1 MNGTKLDRRDLFKLA
16 GAGAAGLAA
25 GFRIDGV
32 AAAPGAATSSRR
44 TVRQNGPTL
53 KLMTWGGPESSQRRD
68 AGLRSVYPDLPPIEV
83 IVPGSGDFDVASAYR
98 LALASGE
105 DIPDMIQLNR
115 TQVAEFAAADEL
127 HDLGEAYA
135 PVKDDLYAGAIE
147 LVTYDEKFVCFPF
160 ELKSKLF
167 YYRADL
173 FQEAGIDPA
182 ALTSVTSF
190 IDAGKAL
197 TAKFPNSHILNLGP
211 SPAQYW
217 IGELLSAYPD
227 ARFADEEGN
236 YQITTHPG
244 FAATFTFL
252 KDIAASGV
260 ALPIDDWSSD
270 WQQSWDQEA
279 IAGSLLANWLKFFLP
294 TFAPDQGG
302 KWKVGLWPQ
311 LDPLADQQYG
321 SEAGGSVFIVPKRA
335 KNADQAVDYLSKM
348 FLDKQGSLAVY
359 GTTGTT
365 PLLKSAKDD
374 FLAAVRGATKP
385 ADMSEADW
393 AIQPANYFGPEYFD
407 VELAS
412 YDYVKILP
420 YDPSAAEEI
429 PILLDW
435 LIKFLA
441 GDADLESALKSA
453 QDDMESQIGNPYEV

>member
-1 MNGTKLDRRDLFKLA
+1 VNGTRLDRRDLLKLG

-25 GFRIDGV
+25 SRIGG
-32 AAAPGAATSSRR
+32 ASAAPGAVSAGRR
-44 TVRQNGPTL
+44 AARQGGPTL
-53 KLMTWGGPESSQRRD
+53 KLMTWGGPESAQRRD
-68 AGLRSVYPDLPPIEV
+68 AGLRAVYPDLPPIEV
-83 IVPGSGDFDVASAYR
+83 VVGGQGDFEVANAFR
-98 LALASGE
+98 LSLASGE
-105 DIPDMIQLNR
+105 DIPDMIQFNR
-115 TQVAEFAAADEL
+115 TQIAEFAAADEL
-127 HDLGEAYA
+127 LDLGAAYT
-135 PVKDDLYAGAIE
+135 PVQDDLYTGAVE
-147 LVTYDEKFVCFPF
+147 LVKYNDTFVCFPF

-182 ALTSVTSF
+182 GLTSVTSF
-190 IDAGKAL
+190 IDAGTTL
-197 TAKFPNSHILNLGP
+197 NAKFANSHILNLGP
-211 SPAQYW
+211 QPAQYW

-227 ARFADEEGN
+227 ARFADDEGN

-252 KDIAASGV
+252 KDISGSGV

-270 WQQSWDQEA
+270 WQQSWAQEA

-311 LDPLADQQYG
+311 LDPLADQRYG
-321 SEAGGSVFIVPKRA
+321 SEAGGSVYVVPKRA
-335 KNADQAVDYLSKM
+335 KNGDQAVDYLTKM

-374 FLAAVRGATKP
+374 FMAAVGNATKP
-385 ADMSEADW
+385 ADMSDADW
-393 AIQPANYFGPEYFD
+393 AIQPANFFGPEYFD
-407 VELAS
+407 MELAS

-420 YDPSAAEEI
+420 YDPSAAEEV
-429 PILLDW
+429 PILVDW
-435 LIKFLA
+435 LVKFLA
-441 GDADLESALKSA
+441 GDADLESALKGA